1 MGGEQKRYDI
11 YINQKVI
18 NMISVKLKFRPSVNP
33 DKEGSLVFQIISER
47 AVTRFTSRYKIYN
60 YEWDDFNGCII
71 LPAKSSPRYEQ
82 LSLIRFNVEWEL
94 KRVRAIIHDADV
106 YGRHLSIDDIA
117 GMLVPDEDET
127 QSVFSFIHNQV
138 LYKRKLGKIRSSETY
153 KSTLNSFMRFRNGVD
168 LPFSMIDSELLE
180 LYEAQMLRR
189 GLSRNTTSFYM
200 RILRTN
206 YKMAVERG
214 LTHDSRPFRHVYCG
228 MDKTMKRSISFGD
241 IKKIKELDLS
251 GKPVWEYARDM
262 FIFSFCTR
270 GMSFVDM
277 AYLKKKDLRNGYLT
291 YRRKKTGQLLII
303 EWTRQMQEILNKYK
317 PNKTKY
323 LLPIIIRE
331 DGSER
336 RQYQNQMMKINR
348 HLKEVADMA
357 NLSVPLSLYYSR
369 HSWATIARGKDIP
382 LSVISEGLGHE
393 SETTTQ
399 IYLDSIKSYEVDK
412 ANRKILKGL

>member
-1 MGGEQKRYDI
+1 
-11 YINQKVI
+11 
-18 NMISVKLKFRPSVNP
+18 MISVKLKFKPSLHI
-33 DKEGSLVFQIISER
+33 DKEGSLVFQLIHER
-47 AVTRFTSRYKIYN
+47 VVRRITSKYKIYN
-60 YEWDDFNGCII
+60 DEWDDFNGRII
-71 LPAKSSPRYEQ
+71 LPAKSSPRYEH
-82 LSLIRFNVEWEL
+82 LNLIRFNVEWEL
-94 KRVRAIIHDADV
+94 QRMKGIIKNYAAA
-106 YGRHLSIDDIA
+106 GRQLSLDDMVSI
-117 GMLVPDEDET
+117 LLPDDDT
-127 QSVFSFIHNQV
+127 GQSVFNFIHYQII
-138 LYKRKLGKIRSSETY
+138 YKRKLGKIRSSETY

-357 NLSVPLSLYYSR
+357 HLSVPLSLYYSR

-399 IYLDSIKSYEVDK
+399 IYLDSIKSYEVDE